1 MTEDEEE
8 NKPEPKKEHKVELD
22 ISEPI
27 LLRWETI
34 TAIILLFALAFL
46 FKENFWLLF
55 LLTGAVILSRGS
67 PLYPQLRFEIH
78 AMIILG
84 VGNVFGVW
92 PAAFMAIASTPFINK
107 IGKILGSSFQK
118 PIWVLLDTSYLVV
131 LSVIA
136 GFIPEA
142 GLKLYGLVA
151 VIIIGNGIVG
161 AIKTL
166 VFGRTVVKQVIL
178 AMLNTAFNYII
189 LWNLLPAFLAFLK

>member
-1 MTEDEEE
+1 MTENEEK
-8 NKPEPKKEHKVELD
+8 KPEPKKEHKAELN
-22 ISEPI
+22 ITEPI

-34 TAIILLFALAFL
+34 TAVILLVALAFL

-84 VGNVFGVW
+84 VGNVFGVL
-92 PAAFMAIASTPFINK
+92 PAVFMAIASTPFINK

-118 PIWVLLDTSYLVV
+118 PIWIILDTSYLII
-131 LSVIA
+131 LSIIA

-142 GLKLYGLVA
+142 GLKLYGFVA
-151 VIIIGNGIVG
+151 IIIIGNGITN
-161 AIKTL
+161 AIKVL
-166 VFGRTVVKQVIL
+166 VFGRPVVKQLVL

-189 LWNLLPAFLAFLK
+189 LWNLLPVFLAFLK